1 MSNPKRVS
9 RALFGVAARRDLAG
23 SVQTAGVGN
32 LWQGW
37 GVKKLLLLPAA
48 LLVLAG
54 CTAAVPADP
63 APSQP
68 PAGPAS
74 GTVACAY
81 TETGNASRPVSP
93 PSATDVPATGQV
105 DYVMTLNGK
114 PITLTLD
121 RELAPCTVNS
131 FTSLADQ
138 GYFDDTV
145 CHRVTDSGIF
155 VLQCGDPSG
164 TGTGGPGYTVPDE
177 FERIPG
183 YPAGV
188 LAMANTGAPNS
199 GGSQFFIVWAE
210 SPLPPQYT
218 VFGSM
223 DETGVAQVAEIAA
236 GGNDGSFGSAGG
248 GVPNLPAEIASI
260 AAA

>member
-1 MSNPKRVS
+1 M
-9 RALFGVAARRDLAG
+9 
-23 SVQTAGVGN
+23 
-32 LWQGW
+32 
-37 GVKKLLLLPAA
+37 KKLLLLPAA

-54 CTAAVPADP
+54 CTAAVPAGP
-63 APSQP
+63 APAQSPTQTASGQP
-68 PAGPAS
+68 PAA
-74 GTVACAY
+74 GTVACTY
-81 TETGNASRPVSP
+81 TETGSAAKEVSA
-93 PSATDVPATGQV
+93 PSATDVPAAGQV
-105 DYVMTLNGK
+105 DYVMTLNGS

-121 RELAPCTVNS
+121 RELAPCTVHS

-145 CHRVTDSGIF
+145 CHRVTDAGIF

-164 TGTGGPGYTVPDE
+164 TGTGGPGYTIPDE
-177 FERIPG
+177 FEKIPG

-199 GGSQFFIVWAE
+199 GGSQFFIVYAE

-218 VFGSM
+218 VFGTM
-223 DETGVAQVAEIAA
+223 DSAGVAQVAEIAA
-236 GGNDGSFGSAGG
+236 GGNDGSFGTAGG
-248 GVPNLPAEIASI
+248 GVPNLPAEISSI

>member
-1 MSNPKRVS
+1 M
-9 RALFGVAARRDLAG
+9 
-23 SVQTAGVGN
+23 
-32 LWQGW
+32 
-37 GVKKLLLLPAA
+37 KKLLLLPAA

-54 CTAAVPADP
+54 CTAAVPAEP

-68 PAGPAS
+68 PAPPAA
-74 GTVACAY
+74 GTVSCEY
-81 TETGNASRPVSP
+81 TETGGASKEVSA

-105 DYVMTLNGK
+105 DYVMTLNGT

-121 RELAPCTVNS
+121 RALAPCTVHS

-145 CHRVTDSGIF
+145 CHRVTDEGIF
-155 VLQCGDPSG
+155 VLQCGDPSA
-164 TGTGGPGYTVPDE
+164 TGMGGPGYTIPDE
-177 FERIPG
+177 FEKIPG

-188 LAMANTGAPNS
+188 LAMANTGAPDS
-199 GGSQFFIVWAE
+199 GGSQFFIVYAE

-218 VFGSM
+218 VFGTM
-223 DETGVAQVAEIAA
+223 DQAGVAQVAEIAA

-248 GVPNLPAEIASI
+248 GVPNLPAEIEKI
-260 AAA
+260 TIG

>member
-1 MSNPKRVS
+1 M
-9 RALFGVAARRDLAG
+9 
-23 SVQTAGVGN
+23 
-32 LWQGW
+32 
-37 GVKKLLLLPAA
+37 KKLLFLPAA

-54 CTAAVPADP
+54 CTAAVPAGTPVQSP
-63 APSQP
+63 AQTTAGQP
-68 PAGPAS
+68 PAA

-81 TETGNASRPVSP
+81 PETGNAGRDVSLP
-93 PSATDVPATGQV
+93 PAGDVPATGQV
-105 DYVMTLNGK
+105 DYVMTLNGS
-114 PITLTLD
+114 PTTLTLD
-121 RELAPCTVNS
+121 RELAPCTVHS

-138 GYFDDTV
+138 GYFDDTA
-145 CHRVTDSGIF
+145 CHRVTDEGIF

-164 TGTGGPGYTVPDE
+164 TGSGGPGYTIPDE
-177 FERIPG
+177 FEKIPG
-183 YPAGV
+183 YPPGV

-218 VFGSM
+218 VFGSI
-223 DETGVAQVAEIAA
+223 DEAGLAQVAEIAA

-260 AAA
+260 SAA